1 MADFTPIPQ
10 FLVGWTLAL
19 LVFVFCSFW
28 EETLGAFILLAYFN
42 LSIAAACCLIADNN
56 LAEVVQYYLS
66 LLMRA
71 DV

>member
-42 LSIAAACCLIADNN
+42 LSVAAACCLIAVHPALFLGVTNST
-56 LAEVVQYYLS
+56 LRQ
-66 LLMRA
+66 
-71 DV
+71 